1 MKFIH
6 NLFDKLEYKIRTRL
20 SHHPFIYALLGSVGI
35 VVFWRG
41 IWHTAD
47 FISEVIFYYQ
57 SQAGTINL
65 GNLAWWDGPL
75 SLIVGAILLLP
86 SGLFVSSFI
95 GNEIIISGL
104 KGEKKFTDKTEEEI
118 LKYVFNMT
126 LEYRFI

>member
-86 SGLFVSSFI
+86 SGLFVS
-95 GNEIIISGL
+95 GG
-104 KGEKKFTDKTEEEI
+104 KD
-118 LKYVFNMT
+118 V
-126 LEYRFI
+126 